1 MKDFKK
7 HLPEDELGGVS
18 AKVEMCVDA
27 FATIE
32 KLEPRETLD
41 EIECLEIT
49 KQADN
54 NFSSSCSSCLNID
67 LLDEIHCQ
75 ELEGRKQP
83 RMKGKSPVKKPA
95 GNTVG
100 KKDAMSRCLLCDSSF
115 GSFSKLLNHITSVH
129 FQPEVT
135 NK

>member
-1 MKDFKK
+1 MVKDFKK

-32 KLEPRETLD
+32 KLEPKETQD

-49 KQADN
+49 KQSDN

-67 LLDEIHCQ
+67 LLDEID
-75 ELEGRKQP
+75 EVLETNAEDFVKSYVQ
-83 RMKGKSPVKKPA
+83 KG
-95 GNTVG
+95 G
-100 KKDAMSRCLLCDSSF
+100 
-115 GSFSKLLNHITSVH
+115 
-129 FQPEVT
+129 Q
-135 NK
+135 